1 MMKATMDAIA
11 AGIRGILHDF
21 SGEIRLIFRGTFS
34 LHYILTPGTKND
46 AMHERKQVVAL
57 GFRKLQFESQNEL
70 DDRQVE
76 GDHGIGTSPLS
87 GNCGLA
93 TNNFFVKGG
102 CPLYV

>member
-1 MMKATMDAIA
+1 MMPSSIA
-11 AGIRGILHDF
+11 NLRNV
-21 SGEIRLIFRGTFS
+21 
-34 LHYILTPGTKND
+34 LTPGTKND

-76 GDHGIGTSPLS
+76 GYHGIGTSPLS

-93 TNNFFVKGG
+93 TVNFSIKVG
-102 CPLYV
+102 CPLSV